1 MARRLWVAA
10 AQREHGRNT
19 AQHSRTPR
27 LHEHGLTIT
36 LQHPRRRW
44 RRWRSAI
51 SWQTNVRIPH
61 LVRNGIAT
69 GRKLTIIAALG
80 SWADEMDAQP
90 LPSAGSGYSARNA
103 QRSGDSREE
112 GRALNTSAWE
122 RTAGGV
128 GGGSSSSGRVAG
140 FGKTILRSGPPVN
153 HCVLTTNS

>member
-1 MARRLWVAA
+1 MY
-10 AQREHGRNT
+10 AQ
-19 AQHSRTPR
+19 
-27 LHEHGLTIT
+27 
-36 LQHPRRRW
+36 
-44 RRWRSAI
+44 
-51 SWQTNVRIPH
+51 PH
-61 LVRNGIAT
+61 LLRNRIAT

-128 GGGSSSSGRVAG
+128 GGGSSSAGQRVAG
-140 FGKTILRSGPPVN
+140 FGKIILQFGLPIDR
-153 HCVLTTNS
+153 CILTTSF